1 MSKKKKKRN
10 QKGNQKNILRNE
22 NGNTAYHNLRD
33 AAKAVLK
40 EKCVAIN
47 VYIKKKRKISNKW
60 PNFKP

>member
-1 MSKKKKKRN
+1 MSKKKKRN

-47 VYIKKKRKISNKW
+47 VYIKKKRKISNK
-60 PNFKP
+60 